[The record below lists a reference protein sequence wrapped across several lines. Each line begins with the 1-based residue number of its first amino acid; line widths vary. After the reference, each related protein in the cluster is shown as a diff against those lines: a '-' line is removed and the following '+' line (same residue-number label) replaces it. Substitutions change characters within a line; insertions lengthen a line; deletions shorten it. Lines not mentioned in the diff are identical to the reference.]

1 MGHQRNLEKLNMNGI
16 YNAPNK
22 KTDYRLDKL
31 ERQVSGIQREQTY
44 QRAVYEKDM
53 KVMQRRVRDLELR
66 DARNRGVPVDV
77 ISQQTGLSRSNV
89 YRITGVKR
97 TA

>member
-1 MGHQRNLEKLNMNGI
+1 MSDIAKDLQN
-16 YNAPNK
+16 
-22 KTDYRLDKL
+22 KTDYRLNKV
-31 ERQVSGIQREQTY
+31 ERQMKGVQRELTY
-44 QRAVYEKDM
+44 QRAVYEKEM

-77 ISQQTGLSRSNV
+77 MSKQTGLSRSNI
-89 YRITGVKR
+89 YKITGVKR